1 MSVPSVNWGQRPSKK
16 TAAQQTDALDS
27 FVNLSKD
34 KATKRLNLN
43 IPARLHARI
52 KAQCAME
59 GRDMTQAL
67 IELLESRFSENPL
80 K

>member
-1 MSVPSVNWGQRPSKK
+1 MPSVNWGQRPSKK
-16 TAAQQTDALDS
+16 TAAQQPTALDN

-43 IPARLHARI
+43 IPASLHARI
-52 KAQCAME
+52 KAQCAIE

-67 IELLESRFSENPL
+67 IELLESRFPENL
-80 K
+80 SK

>member
-1 MSVPSVNWGQRPSKK
+1 MQSVNWGQRPSKK
-16 TAAQQTDALDS
+16 AAAQRPAALDT
-27 FVNLSKD
+27 FVNSPKG

-43 IPARLHARI
+43 IPASLHSRI
-52 KAQCAME
+52 KAQCAIE

-67 IELLESRFSENPL
+67 IELLESRFPEGSL